1 MIIVFGGAFNPVTNA
16 HLAVCDFVLEQ
27 YPEATFLF
35 LPVSS
40 AYTKSHLASN
50 HHRIEMLRLAIGDRE
65 RVRINDL
72 EISDT
77 EFLGTYRSLV
87 RISDAYTDEVAFVIG
102 ADNLVTMHR
111 WINIRGLLA
120 DFRVIVLGRSGLD
133 IDTVIARDPVLRDYR
148 HRFDVFPDF
157 QIDISSTGFR
167 QSFDPDMVPTPVLQ
181 YIHDHE
187 LYRGEHHA

>member
-1 MIIVFGGAFNPVTNA
+1 MMIVFGGAFNPVTNA
-16 HLAVCDFVLEQ
+16 HLAVCDFVLDRH
-27 YPEATFLF
+27 PDATFLF

-50 HHRIEMLRLAIGDRE
+50 HDRLEMLRLAIGDRP
-65 RVRINDL
+65 RVAVSDL

-87 RISDAYTDEVAFVIG
+87 RISDAYQEEVAFVIG

-120 DFRVIVLGRSGLD
+120 EFRVIVLGRSGINIVNLLE
-133 IDTVIARDPVLRDYR
+133 RDPVLREFR
-148 HRFDVFPDF
+148 NRFDIHPDF
-157 QIDISSTGFR
+157 DIDISSTGFR
-167 QSFDPDMVPTPVLQ
+167 QSFDPDMVPKAVLE
-181 YIHDHE
+181 YIRDHE
-187 LYRGEHHA
+187 LYRGEHNA